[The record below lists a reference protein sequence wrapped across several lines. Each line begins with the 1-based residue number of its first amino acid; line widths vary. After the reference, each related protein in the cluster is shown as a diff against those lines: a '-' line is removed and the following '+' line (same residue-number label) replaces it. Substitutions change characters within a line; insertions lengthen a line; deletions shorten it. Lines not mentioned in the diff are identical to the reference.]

1 MFRVLAIL
9 QLTRAALAFT
19 AVADAWAVLLLR
31 VRPEGPL
38 AIRGE
43 ESWVFWLTILK
54 MLVVAVASLGLYG
67 FGTTLNDLLDARR
80 DRIFEPGR
88 PIPSGSIKP
97 RGAVVVGL
105 ALLMAALL
113 AAALLTLLHVWE
125 MNLANRVIRVRDI
138 VPYSFF
144 FALATAALIVFYNA
158 TAKYLGGLGL
168 LSLGLIRALHCLI
181 GKPSTPVMFLSMILL
196 THVVIV
202 SAVAYSLQNKRPRLT
217 RRGILGIVL
226 GVLLANGI
234 LLWYTVTRRQWQE
247 HSADILPMLLGPAVV
262 GGVYVLW
269 AVALMLRKRLMPRQK
284 GERLELMGVFWLFMY
299 DASLLIGN
307 GQFLAGGAITLLLI
321 LAVGSFLGIR
331 WFSHGS
337 ILPRVGYRMERAPS
351 SSGG

>member
-31 VRPEGPL
+31 VPPEGSL
-38 AIRGE
+38 VIG
-43 ESWVFWLTILK
+43 SGVFWLTILK

-113 AAALLTLLHVWE
+113 AAALMTILHVWE
-125 MNLANRVIRVRDI
+125 IVLAGRTLRVQHM

-158 TAKYLGGLGL
+158 TAKYLGGMGL
-168 LSLGLIRALHCLI
+168 MALGLIRALHCLI

-196 THVVIV
+196 THVIV
-202 SAVAYSLQNKRPRLT
+202 VTALGYYLQNKRPRLGW
-217 RRGILGIVL
+217 RDVI
-226 GVLLANGI
+226 GVAAGMLITHGI
-234 LLWYTVTRRQWQE
+234 LLLYTVTRRQW
-247 HSADILPMLLGPAVV
+247 SAELLHMLAGPAVV
-262 GGVYVLW
+262 GGLYVVW
-269 AVALMLRKRLMPRQK
+269 AVGLMTRKRLLPRQK
-284 GERLELMGVFWLFMY
+284 GERLELMGAFWIFMY
-299 DASLLIGN
+299 DASILVSN
-307 GQFLAGGAITLLLI
+307 GQLLAGLAITLLL
-321 LAVGSFLGIR
+321 LCAVGSLLAIR
-331 WFSHGS
+331 WFARGS
-337 ILPRVGYRMERAPS
+337 IIPRVGYRMERA
-351 SSGG
+351 GTGAG